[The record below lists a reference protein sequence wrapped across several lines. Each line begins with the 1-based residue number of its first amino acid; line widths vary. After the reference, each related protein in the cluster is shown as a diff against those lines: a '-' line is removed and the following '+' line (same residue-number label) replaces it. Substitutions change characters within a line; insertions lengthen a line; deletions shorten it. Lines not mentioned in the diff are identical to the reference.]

1 MPKNIF
7 RILVLIFMVASFDAC
22 QKDSENDPSVP
33 DRDKFLGT
41 WIAHSSGTSGE
52 LNFTMTIVAGASN
65 ANQIKI
71 SNFDAEGSGTSVL
84 ADVSGSSVSLTPTT
98 IGQDNITGSGTYNSN
113 NTLSFN
119 YTINDGQTVDN
130 RTATAHK

>member
-1 MPKNIF
+1 MITA
-7 RILVLIFMVASFDAC
+7 LDAC
-22 QKDSENDPSVP
+22 QKDTENNPSVP

-52 LNFTMTIVAGASN
+52 LNFTMTIVAGASS

-71 SNFDAEGSGTSVL
+71 SNFDAEGSGTFIL
-84 ADVSGSSVSLTPTT
+84 ADVSGTSISLNPTT
-98 IGQDNITGSGTYNSN
+98 IGQDNISGSGTYNSN
-113 NTLSFN
+113 NTLSFS
-119 YTINDGQTVDN
+119 YTINDGQTTDV